1 MNEIKINYDVKS
13 IMKKLIMM
21 GLVNIDVVGLYSI
34 KDCILTQRF
43 TGKSYSYRAFNMN
56 TGENKYLFR
65 RKHAINKEDYN
76 ETFDLVKSLPFYNLK
91 RFASGEEMIDHIFR
105 VVFTRY
111 GYTVRENQVKLS
123 IEIFQNMQVNE
134 ICLSDVPVGLG
145 KTHAYI
151 VAAIVNVQF
160 TRGCPFG
167 NKFPTVITTSSIE
180 LQKAIIND
188 YLPSISRML
197 IDEGI
202 LASEL
207 TCVLRKGKS
216 HYICQKRLK
225 HYTHT
230 LKGTKKNKEEL
241 QALEQLSESKS
252 IDLDDAKDIS
262 AYDKKRINV
271 KHSNCF
277 DCKLYSSCRYQRFIA
292 KARSPKYDF
301 QICNHNYY
309 LADII
314 KKKKELGALI
324 PAHKDVV
331 IDEAHK
337 LIEAARQMYGASII
351 QDEFIKLLVK
361 AMPMKQVKKSDKFR
375 KKLCQSIINKTNKL
389 FETLVNQV
397 NLELVSDDCSKLSI
411 EVNDDIDKRIRGLIV
426 DLRDLI
432 NRIPYS
438 EKRLSSELHRVLESF
453 RKINKADDIT
463 WIEEPKKKG
472 QVTFVAIP
480 KALESIINEDF
491 WAFPKSYTLTS
502 GTLAI
507 DKDFDYVKRQLGMK
521 DSKQRVIN
529 EITKETPFDFRQN
542 CLIYIPNHMPFPK
555 VNDDNYIN
563 RISNEIVS
571 LIKASNGHALVLFTS
586 YKPLKLVH
594 MQIKER
600 IDGIPLFELS
610 RGKTEVIDQYK
621 KSRNGVLFATGSM
634 WEGVNIPGDIL
645 SHLIIVKL
653 PFPIP
658 DPITSYERTQY
669 SNQDMFLDEVLLPRM
684 LMKLKQGVGRLIRS
698 ENDTG
703 VVSILDSRSN
713 IYGRYKDEV
722 IKALPD
728 CRLVTDRHEIKRF
741 LNRKKDSSFFE

>member
-1 MNEIKINYDVKS
+1 MNELKINYDVKS

-21 GLVNIDVVGLYSI
+21 GVIDIDIVALYSI
-34 KDCILTQRF
+34 KDCILTQKF
-43 TGKSYSYRAFNMN
+43 TGKSYSYRAININ

-65 RKHAINKEDYN
+65 RKHPIDKDDYI
-76 ETFDLVKSLPFYNLK
+76 ETLTFMKDLPFYNLK
-91 RFASGEEMIDHIFR
+91 KFSNGEEMIDHIFR
-105 VVFTRY
+105 IVFTRY
-111 GYTVRENQVKLS
+111 GYTVREDQVKLS
-123 IEIFQNMQVNE
+123 IEIFHNMQVNE
-134 ICLSDVPVGLG
+134 ICLTDVPVGLG

-151 VAAIVNVQF
+151 VAALVNVQF

-216 HYICQKRLK
+216 HYICHKRLK
-225 HYTHT
+225 HYTQT
-230 LKGTKKNKEEL
+230 LKGTKKNRDEL
-241 QALEQLSESKS
+241 QALENLVESKS
-252 IDLDDAKDIS
+252 IDLDNAKTIS
-262 AYDKKRINV
+262 SYDKKRINV

-277 DCKLYSSCRYQRFIA
+277 DCKLYSICKYQKFIS

-314 KKKKELGALI
+314 KRKKGLGSLI
-324 PAHKDVV
+324 PVHKDVV

-351 QDEFIKLLVK
+351 QDELTKLLVK

-375 KKLCQSIINKTNKL
+375 KRLCQSIINTTNKL
-389 FETLVNQV
+389 FVELVNQV
-397 NLELVSDDCSKLSI
+397 DLEMVSNDCNKFSI
-411 EVNDDIDKRIRGLIV
+411 KVTDDIDKRIRVLIV

-438 EKRLSSELHRVLESF
+438 EKRLSAELSRVLENF
-453 RKINKADDIT
+453 RKIDKINDIT
-463 WIEEPKKKG
+463 WIENPKKRG
-472 QVTFVAIP
+472 QASLVAIP
-480 KALESIINEDF
+480 KALEENVNEDF
-491 WAFPKSYTLTS
+491 WTLPKSYTLTS

-507 DKDFDYVKRQLGMK
+507 DKDFSYVKRQLGMK
-521 DSKQRVIN
+521 ESNHRSIKEISKQ
-529 EITKETPFDFRQN
+529 TPFNFKEN

-555 VNDDNYIN
+555 MGDENYIN

-571 LIKASNGHALVLFTS
+571 LIKISNGHALVLFTS
-586 YKPLKLVH
+586 YKPLKLVY
-594 MQIKER
+594 MQVMDRVK
-600 IDGIPLFELS
+600 DIPMFELS
-610 RGKTEVIDQYK
+610 RGKSEVIERYK
-621 KSRNGVLFATGSM
+621 KSKNGVLFATGSM
-634 WEGVNIPGDIL
+634 WEGVNIPGDVL

-658 DPITSYERTQY
+658 DPITSYERSQHI
-669 SNQDMFLDEVLLPRM
+669 NQDAFLNEILVPRM

-698 ENDTG
+698 EEDTG

-713 IYGRYKDEV
+713 LYGRYKDEV

-728 CRLVTDRHEIKRF
+728 CRVVNEKYEIKRY
-741 LNRKKDSSFFE
+741 LNRKKDCSFFE